1 MRAVLH
7 CASTLR
13 VLASV
18 PCCKMGWGNL
28 MRRSDAKQCL
38 LKKSPDQKAAVP
50 PGGCNLFQFSH
61 FKISLFVRLKF
72 LICKM
77 FLGCFACLKSV
88 SWLCGLLLAL
98 ENLLVVRVAGFCLCF
113 SERQVM
119 GWMKNSILK
128 KEEKETLL
136 LPFLEWAELQVDY
149 FNER

>member
-1 MRAVLH
+1 
-7 CASTLR
+7 
-13 VLASV
+13 
-18 PCCKMGWGNL
+18 
-28 MRRSDAKQCL
+28 
-38 LKKSPDQKAAVP
+38 
-50 PGGCNLFQFSH
+50 
-61 FKISLFVRLKF
+61 
-72 LICKM
+72 M

-88 SWLCGLLLAL
+88 SRLCGLLLAL

-136 LPFLEWAELQVDY
+136 LPFLEWTELQVDY

>member
-1 MRAVLH
+1 
-7 CASTLR
+7 
-13 VLASV
+13 
-18 PCCKMGWGNL
+18 
-28 MRRSDAKQCL
+28 
-38 LKKSPDQKAAVP
+38 
-50 PGGCNLFQFSH
+50 
-61 FKISLFVRLKF
+61 
-72 LICKM
+72 M

-88 SWLCGLLLAL
+88 SRLCGLLLAL

>member
-1 MRAVLH
+1 
-7 CASTLR
+7 
-13 VLASV
+13 
-18 PCCKMGWGNL
+18 
-28 MRRSDAKQCL
+28 
-38 LKKSPDQKAAVP
+38 
-50 PGGCNLFQFSH
+50 
-61 FKISLFVRLKF
+61 
-72 LICKM
+72 M

-98 ENLLVVRVAGFCLCF
+98 ENLLVVRVAGFCLCY